1 MYFSDLHV
9 QLISRG
15 ILQPGEQL
23 VGQTVTSYMPWWA
36 FGLVRRQHLVLA
48 TDQRLILVEHRFNFF
63 PADFRLHEV
72 HSIPWTQVQELKV
85 KGLFLKKKLRVK
97 GIGDKGQI
105 ALTAAIPNAFF
116 GLLAPMKNNM
126 QGARSV
132 EAAANGS
139 RALGPASQ
147 QIPQLQQGPYS
158 QPPMPMQNAPGYAS
172 VPPAAP
178 SPYGAAPASN
188 PFAAPPSNAPGYP
201 PRSWS

>member
-23 VGQTVTSYMPWWA
+23 VGQTATSYMPWWA

-72 HSIPWTQVQELKV
+72 HSIPWSQVQELKV
-85 KGLFLKKKLRVK
+85 KGLFMKKKLRIK
-97 GIGDKGQI
+97 GIGDHGEVN
-105 ALTAAIPNAFF
+105 LTAVIPNALF

-132 EAAANGS
+132 EAAHKGS
-139 RALGPASQ
+139 NALGPASQ
-147 QIPQLQQGPYS
+147 VPQLQAGPFA
-158 QPPMPMQNAPGYAS
+158 QPSLPPQNAPGYAS
-172 VPPAAP
+172 IPPGAP
-178 SPYGAAPASN
+178 SPYGAAPAPN
-188 PFAAPPSNAPGYP
+188 PFAPPPSNAPGYP